1 MNSLTRGMNLGMVT
15 VGIAIALAVAFF
27 WVGPGSQAVSVPAS
41 ASSLYDEGDV
51 VGIYEGVSPAVV
63 EVSTSVGSG
72 RRLIGKG
79 AGSGFLIDTE
89 GHIVTN
95 HHVIDGAD
103 NVRVK
108 FSDGT
113 SVDAEIMGTHKS
125 SDLALLKVDSSEVSG
140 IQPVT
145 LGDSSTLKP
154 GQMAIA
160 IGNPFGL
167 EGSITVGVVS
177 QLGRSLASP
186 SGRSINDVIQTDAL
200 INPGNS
206 GGPLLD
212 SNGAA
217 IGINTSIHVSRTSNK
232 VGGIGFAVPINN
244 LTSVLSRLKS
254 GDNIVPPWLGISAL
268 DINAGLVESLDL
280 PVNSGVYIVG
290 VVPDSPADEAGLRES
305 GTGTRGRPATGGDI
319 ITHVDGVAVDS
330 VADIITQLNSK
341 MPDDETTLTV
351 VRGSETLEI
360 TATLGE
366 WPEDA
371 GMLKHPH
378 FGTPDDDKWP
388 DDWGFPRFPWNEFR
402 GFPWDEFKRFFPDK

>member
-1 MNSLTRGMNLGMVT
+1 MNSLTSGMNLGMVT
-15 VGIAIALAVAFF
+15 VGIAVALAVAFF
-27 WVGPGSQAVSVPAS
+27 WIGPGSQSVSVPAS

-51 VGIYEGVSPAVV
+51 VSIYEGVSPAVV
-63 EVSTSVGSG
+63 EVSSSVGSG

-79 AGSGFLIDTE
+79 TGSGFLIDTE
-89 GHIVTN
+89 GYIVTN

-113 SVDAEIMGTHKS
+113 SVDAEITGTYKS

-177 QLGRSLASP
+177 QLGRSLSGP

-217 IGINTSIHVSRTSNK
+217 IGINTAIHVSPTSSK
-232 VGGIGFAVPINN
+232 VRGIGFAVPVNN
-244 LTSVLSRLKS
+244 LTATLSRLKS
-254 GDNIVPPWLGISAL
+254 GSDIVPPWLGISAL
-268 DINAGLVESLDL
+268 NINAGLVESLDL
-280 PVNSGVYIVG
+280 PANSGAYIVG

-341 MPDDETTLTV
+341 MPGDETTLTV
-351 VRGSETLEI
+351 ARGSETLEI

-366 WPEDA
+366 WPEDT
-371 GMLKHPH
+371 GVFKHPH

-388 DDWGFPRFPWNEFR
+388 DDWGFPRFPWHEFR
-402 GFPWDEFKRFFPDK
+402 GFPWDEFKRSFPDK